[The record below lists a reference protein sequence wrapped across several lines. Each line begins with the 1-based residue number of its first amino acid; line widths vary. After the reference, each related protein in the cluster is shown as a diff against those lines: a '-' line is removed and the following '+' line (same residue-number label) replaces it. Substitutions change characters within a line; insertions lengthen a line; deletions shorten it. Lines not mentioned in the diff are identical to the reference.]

1 MRCSPYVPACAR
13 ALVLEAK
20 LCCPPA
26 LSTQNYPHACA
37 NGIRRSATD
46 VVPARWRVQATGTS
60 QHRIWPQLRCYSGC
74 APSLCVLSH
83 LTDTLRVSIACCL
96 VGGAHFLFGLV
107 DGTPLQNTP
116 WQFVVPIGII
126 VLYGTGYSLLVSSL
140 RAVGWHQPAQAR
152 IFVFA
157 PSRVSIGRI
166 GPMCQLRATALVMF
180 PCVPLVISNPKQ
192 LGTAFG
198 IIFSLQ
204 NTGLVP
210 PHYAALR

>member
-1 MRCSPYVPACAR
+1 M
-13 ALVLEAK
+13 
-20 LCCPPA
+20 
-26 LSTQNYPHACA
+26 
-37 NGIRRSATD
+37 
-46 VVPARWRVQATGTS
+46 
-60 QHRIWPQLRCYSGC
+60 
-74 APSLCVLSH
+74 
-83 LTDTLRVSIACCL
+83 
-96 VGGAHFLFGLV
+96 GGAHFLFGLV

-157 PSRVSIGRI
+157 PSRVMRIGRI

-210 PHYAALR
+210 PHCAALR